1 MPGGEQTIMIYKRLL
16 NVVAALTTVF
26 LAGVLGYAI
35 IEGWS
40 LFDSLYMTVITIA
53 SVGYGEVHPL
63 SFHGRL
69 FTIFLILCGSA
80 TLIYGLSI
88 LTAFI
93 VEGELTDILRRRK
106 MLKKISGLKGHFI
119 VCGMSATG
127 RYVIDELK
135 KTGRTFLVIDRDPE
149 KTKGLNAEGILTIEG
164 DATNDAVLQA
174 ANVTSAGGLLTTLH
188 ADSDNLFVVVTARG
202 LNPSLKIVAKAI
214 NEESERK
221 LRQVGAD
228 SVVMPNFIG
237 GLRMAS
243 EMIRPSV
250 VSFLDVMLRS
260 QDATVRVE
268 EITVPHGSPLVGR
281 SLADSAILDTEG
293 VTVVAICDGARA
305 YSFNPPRQRILV
317 EGDVVIVMGVVEN
330 ILRLKARAE
339 AV

>member
-1 MPGGEQTIMIYKRLL
+1 MIHKRLL
-16 NVVAALTTVF
+16 RVIAALAVVF
-26 LAGVLGYAI
+26 IVGVLGYSS

-53 SVGYGEVHPL
+53 SVGYGETHPL
-63 SFHGRL
+63 TFQGRL
-69 FTIFLILCGSA
+69 FTIVLILCGSA

-88 LTAFI
+88 LTAFV
-93 VEGELTDILRRRK
+93 VEGDLTDIIRRRT
-106 MLKKISGLKGHFI
+106 MQKKIGALAGHFI

-135 KTGRTFLVIDRDPE
+135 KTGRSFVVIDRDPE
-149 KTKGLNAEGILTIEG
+149 KTRILGEGGILTLEG

-174 ANVTSAGGLLTTLH
+174 ANIARAGGLLTTLH
-188 ADSDNLFVVVTARG
+188 ADADNLFVVVTARG
-202 LNPSLKIVAKAI
+202 LNPSLRIIAKAI

-228 SVVMPNFIG
+228 SVIMPNFIG

-268 EITVPHGSPLVGR
+268 EIPIPTGSPLAGR
-281 SLADSAILDTEG
+281 SLAESAILDVEG
-293 VTVVAICDGARA
+293 VTVVAIADASGA
-305 YSFNPPRQRILV
+305 YQFNPSRQRLLSP
-317 EGDVVIVMGVVEN
+317 GDVVIVMGIVEN
-330 ILRLKARAE
+330 ILTLQARAG
-339 AV
+339 AS

>member
-1 MPGGEQTIMIYKRLL
+1 MIYKRLL
-16 NVVAALTTVF
+16 SVIAALAAVF
-26 LAGVLGYAI
+26 LSGVFGYSL

-63 SFHGRL
+63 TFEGRI
-69 FTIFLILCGSA
+69 FTIILILCGSA

-93 VEGELTDILRRRK
+93 VEGDLTDILRRRK
-106 MLKKISGLKGHFI
+106 MTRTIAALEKHFI

-135 KTGRTFLVIDRDPE
+135 KTGRSFVVIDRDPE
-149 KTKGLNAEGILTIEG
+149 RIKQLNDEAILNIEG

-174 ANVTSAGGLLTTLH
+174 ANIGSAAGLLTTLH

-202 LNPSLKIVAKAI
+202 LNPSLKIIAKAI

-228 SVVMPNFIG
+228 SVVMPDFIG

-250 VSFLDVMLRS
+250 VGFLDTMLRS
-260 QDATVRVE
+260 RDKTVRVE
-268 EITVPHGSPLVGR
+268 EIRIPDNSPLRGK
-281 SLADSAILDTEG
+281 SLADSAILDMEG
-293 VTVVAICDGARA
+293 VTVVAVSDGKGSYR
-305 YSFNPPRQRILV
+305 FNPSRERFLSG
-317 EGDVVIVMGVVEN
+317 GDVVIVMGVVEN
-330 ILRLKARAE
+330 IMQLKAMAE
-339 AV
+339 AG

>member
-1 MPGGEQTIMIYKRLL
+1 MIHKRLL
-16 NVVAALTTVF
+16 RVIAALAMVF
-26 LAGVLGYAI
+26 IVGVFGYSS

-53 SVGYGEVHPL
+53 SVGYGETHPL
-63 SFHGRL
+63 TFQGRM
-69 FTIFLILCGSA
+69 FTIVLILCGSA

-88 LTAFI
+88 LTAFV
-93 VEGELTDILRRRK
+93 VEGDLTDIIRRRT
-106 MLKKISGLKGHFI
+106 MLKKIGALDGHFI

-135 KTGRTFLVIDRDPE
+135 KTGRSFVVIDRDPE
-149 KTKGLNAEGILTIEG
+149 RIKALTEAGILNIEG

-174 ANVTSAGGLLTTLH
+174 AGISRAGGLLTTLH
-188 ADSDNLFVVVTARG
+188 ADADNLFVVVTARG
-202 LNPSLKIVAKAI
+202 LNPSLRIIAKAI

-228 SVVMPNFIG
+228 SVIMPNFIG

-268 EITVPHGSPLVGR
+268 EIRIPAGSTLVGK
-281 SLADSAILDTEG
+281 SLAESAILDVEG
-293 VTVVAICDGARA
+293 VTVVAIADAGGAYR
-305 YSFNPPRQRILV
+305 FNPSRQRLLAA
-317 EGDVVIVMGVVEN
+317 GDVVIVMGIVEN
-330 ILRLKARAE
+330 ILTLQSRAM
-339 AV
+339 AS

>member
-1 MPGGEQTIMIYKRLL
+1 MIYKRLL
-16 NVVAALTTVF
+16 SVIAALAAVF
-26 LAGVLGYAI
+26 LSGVFGYSL

-63 SFHGRL
+63 TFEGRI
-69 FTIFLILCGSA
+69 FTIILILCGSA

-93 VEGELTDILRRRK
+93 VEGDLTDILRRRK
-106 MLKKISGLKGHFI
+106 MTRTIAALEKHFI

-135 KTGRTFLVIDRDPE
+135 KTGRSFVVIDRDPE
-149 KTKGLNAEGILTIEG
+149 RTRQLSDEGILNIEG

-174 ANVTSAGGLLTTLH
+174 ANIGTAAGLLTTLH

-202 LNPSLKIVAKAI
+202 LNPSLKIIAKAI

-228 SVVMPNFIG
+228 SVVMPDFIG

-250 VSFLDVMLRS
+250 VGFLDTMLRS
-260 QDATVRVE
+260 RDKTVRVE
-268 EITVPHGSPLVGR
+268 EIRIPDNSPLRGK
-281 SLADSAILDTEG
+281 SLADSAILDMEG
-293 VTVVAICDGARA
+293 VTVVAVSDGKGSYR
-305 YSFNPPRQRILV
+305 FNPSRERFLSG
-317 EGDVVIVMGVVEN
+317 GDVVIVMGVVEN
-330 ILRLKARAE
+330 IMQLKAMAE
-339 AV
+339 AG

>member
-1 MPGGEQTIMIYKRLL
+1 M
-16 NVVAALTTVF
+16 
-26 LAGVLGYAI
+26 
-35 IEGWS
+35 
-40 LFDSLYMTVITIA
+40 
-53 SVGYGEVHPL
+53 
-63 SFHGRL
+63 
-69 FTIFLILCGSA
+69 
-80 TLIYGLSI
+80 
-88 LTAFI
+88 
-93 VEGELTDILRRRK
+93 
-106 MLKKISGLKGHFI
+106 
-119 VCGMSATG
+119 
-127 RYVIDELK
+127 IDELK
-135 KTGRTFLVIDRDPE
+135 KTGRTFVVIDRAPE
-149 KTKGLNAEGILTIEG
+149 KIRGLSEQGVLTIEG

-174 ANVTSAGGLLTTLH
+174 ANVARAGGLLTTLH

-221 LRQVGAD
+221 LRQVGAN

-268 EITVPHGSPLVGR
+268 EISIPTRSQLVGT
-281 SLADSAILDTEG
+281 SLADSAIMDAEG
-293 VTVVAICDGARA
+293 VTVVAICDGKKS
-305 YSFNPPRQRILV
+305 YSFNPPRGRLLA

-330 ILRLKARAE
+330 ILKLKARAE

>member
-1 MPGGEQTIMIYKRLL
+1 MIYKRLL
-16 NVVAALTTVF
+16 RVLMALATVF
-26 LAGVLGYAI
+26 LTGVAGYSL

-53 SVGYGEVHPL
+53 SVGYGEVHTL
-63 SFHGRL
+63 TFQGRV

-93 VEGELTDILRRRK
+93 VEGDLTDILRRRK
-106 MLKKISGLKGHFI
+106 MLKQIEGLEGHFI

-127 RYVIDELK
+127 RYVVDELK
-135 KTGRTFLVIDRDPE
+135 KTGRRFVVIERDPE
-149 KTKGLNAEGILTIEG
+149 RVRGLNEEGILNIEG
-164 DATNDAVLQA
+164 DATNDAVLQS
-174 ANVTSAGGLLTTLH
+174 ANIARAGGLITTLH
-188 ADSDNLFVVVTARG
+188 ADADNLFVVVTARG
-202 LNPSLKIVAKAI
+202 LNPSLRIIAKAI
-214 NEESERK
+214 SEESERK

-250 VSFLDVMLRS
+250 VSFLDIMLRS

-268 EITVPHGSPLVGR
+268 EIHIPKGSPLAGK
-281 SLADSAILDTEG
+281 SLAGSTLLDAEG
-293 VTVVAICDGARA
+293 VTVVAIADGKGSYR
-305 YSFNPPRQRILV
+305 FNPARQQILAS
-317 EGDVVIVMGVVEN
+317 GDVLIVMGVVKN
-330 ILRLKARAE
+330 ILELKAAAGE
-339 AV
+339 A

>member
-1 MPGGEQTIMIYKRLL
+1 MIYKRLL
-16 NVVAALTTVF
+16 NVLAALAAV
-26 LAGVLGYAI
+26 LLSGVTGYSI

-63 SFHGRL
+63 TCAGRI
-69 FTIFLILCGSA
+69 FTIFLILSGSA

-93 VEGELTDILRRRK
+93 VEGDLTDILRRRK
-106 MLKKISGLKGHFI
+106 MTRAIAALEKHFI
-119 VCGMSATG
+119 VCGMSSTG

-135 KTGRTFLVIDRDPE
+135 KAGRSFVVIDRDPE
-149 KTKGLNAEGILTIEG
+149 RTRQLCDEGVLNIEG

-174 ANVTSAGGLLTTLH
+174 ANIGTAAGLLTTLH

-202 LNPSLKIVAKAI
+202 LNPSLKIIAKAI

-250 VSFLDVMLRS
+250 VNFLDTMLRS
-260 QDATVRVE
+260 HDKTLRVE
-268 EITVPHGSPLVGR
+268 EIRIPYDSPLHGK
-281 SLADSAILDTEG
+281 SLADSAILDMEG
-293 VTVVAICDGARA
+293 VTVVAVSDGKSP
-305 YSFNPPRQRILV
+305 YSFNPSRERCLSG
-317 EGDVVIVMGVVEN
+317 GDVVIVMGVVEN
-330 ILRLKARAE
+330 IMQLKAAAE
-339 AV
+339 AG

>member
-1 MPGGEQTIMIYKRLL
+1 MIYKRLL
-16 NVVAALTTVF
+16 KVIAALATVF
-26 LAGVLGYAI
+26 IAGVLGYRA

-53 SVGYGEVHPL
+53 SVGYGEIHPL
-63 SFHGRL
+63 SFEGRL
-69 FTIFLILCGSA
+69 FTIVLILCGSA

-106 MLKKISGLKGHFI
+106 MLKKISGLQGHFI

-135 KTGRTFLVIDRDPE
+135 KTGRSFVVIERDPE
-149 KTKGLNAEGILTIEG
+149 KVRGLNGEGILAIEG

-174 ANVTSAGGLLTTLH
+174 ANVDRAGGLLTTLH

-268 EITVPHGSPLVGR
+268 EISIPAGSRLAGK
-281 SLADSAILDTEG
+281 SLIDSAIMDTEG
-293 VTVVAICDGARA
+293 VTVVAISDGKKSYR
-305 YSFNPPRQRILV
+305 FNPPRSRLLV
-317 EGDVVIVMGVVEN
+317 EGDVVIVMGIVEN
-330 ILRLKARAE
+330 ILKLKARAE

>member
-1 MPGGEQTIMIYKRLL
+1 
-16 NVVAALTTVF
+16 
-26 LAGVLGYAI
+26 
-35 IEGWS
+35 
-40 LFDSLYMTVITIA
+40 
-53 SVGYGEVHPL
+53 
-63 SFHGRL
+63 
-69 FTIFLILCGSA
+69 
-80 TLIYGLSI
+80 
-88 LTAFI
+88 
-93 VEGELTDILRRRK
+93 
-106 MLKKISGLKGHFI
+106 MLKKIAALSGHFI
-119 VCGMSATG
+119 VCGVSATG

-135 KTGRTFLVIDRDPE
+135 KTGRSFLVIDRDAD
-149 KTKGLNAEGILTIEG
+149 KIRGLNGEGILTIEG
-164 DATNDAVLQA
+164 DATNDAVLQS
-174 ANVTSAGGLLTTLH
+174 ANVAAAAGLLTTLH

-268 EITVPHGSPLVGR
+268 EISIVSGSKLAGK
-281 SLADSAILDTEG
+281 SLADSAIMDNEG
-293 VTVVAICDGARA
+293 VTVVAIVDNSKA
-305 YSFNPPRQRILV
+305 YSFNPPRSRLLA

-330 ILRLKARAE
+330 ILKLKALAGSL
-339 AV
+339 

>member
-1 MPGGEQTIMIYKRLL
+1 MIYKRLL
-16 NVVAALTTVF
+16 KVIAALAAVF
-26 LAGVLGYAI
+26 LAGVLGYMI

-63 SFHGRL
+63 SFEGRL
-69 FTIFLILCGSA
+69 FTILLILCGSA
-80 TLIYGLSI
+80 NLIYGLSV

-106 MLKKISGLKGHFI
+106 MIKKISSLDGHFI

-135 KTGRTFLVIDRDPE
+135 KTGRAFVVIDRAPE
-149 KTKGLNAEGILTIEG
+149 KIRGLREEGILTIEG

-174 ANVTSAGGLLTTLH
+174 ANVARAGGLLTTLH

-221 LRQVGAD
+221 LRQVGAN

-268 EITVPHGSPLVGR
+268 EISIPTRSQLVGK
-281 SLADSAILDTEG
+281 SLADSAIMDAEG
-293 VTVVAICDGARA
+293 VTVVAICDGKKS
-305 YSFNPPRQRILV
+305 YSFNPPRGRLLA

-330 ILRLKARAE
+330 ILKLKARAE

>member
-1 MPGGEQTIMIYKRLL
+1 MIYKRLMRVMTAL
-16 NVVAALTTVF
+16 AAVF
-26 LAGVLGYAI
+26 LSGVVGYSI

-63 SFHGRL
+63 TFEGRI

-88 LTAFI
+88 LTAFM
-93 VEGELTDILRRRK
+93 VEGDLTDILRRRK
-106 MLKKISGLKGHFI
+106 MTRAIAALEKHFI

-135 KTGRTFLVIDRDPE
+135 KTGRSFVVIDRDPE
-149 KTKGLNAEGILTIEG
+149 RIKQLGNEGILNIEG

-174 ANVTSAGGLLTTLH
+174 ANVGSAAGLLTTLH

-202 LNPSLKIVAKAI
+202 LNPSLKIIAKAI

-250 VSFLDVMLRS
+250 VSFLDTMLRS
-260 QDATVRVE
+260 QDKTLRVE
-268 EITVPHGSPLVGR
+268 EIMIPLNSPLKGK
-281 SLADSAILDTEG
+281 SLADSAILDMEG
-293 VTVVAICDGARA
+293 VTVVAVSNGKSS
-305 YSFNPPRQRILV
+305 YSFNPSRERFLSG
-317 EGDVVIVMGVVEN
+317 GDVLIVMGVVEN
-330 ILRLKARAE
+330 IMQLKARAE

>member
-1 MPGGEQTIMIYKRLL
+1 MIYNRLFK
-16 NVVAALTTVF
+16 VMAALVAVC
-26 LAGVLGYAI
+26 LAGVLGYML

-40 LFDSLYMTVITIA
+40 LFEALYMTVITIA
-53 SVGYGEVHPL
+53 SVGYGEIHPL
-63 SFHGRL
+63 SVEGRA
-69 FTIFLILCGSA
+69 FTIGLILCGSA

-106 MLKKISGLKGHFI
+106 MLKKISALEGHFI

-127 RYVIDELK
+127 RYVIDELA
-135 KTGRTFLVIDRDPE
+135 KTGRTFLVIDRDPD
-149 KTKGLNAEGILTIEG
+149 KIKGLNAAGILTIEG

-174 ANVTSAGGLLTTLH
+174 ANVTRAGGLLTTLH
-188 ADSDNLFVVVTARG
+188 ADADNLFAVVTARG
-202 LNPSLKIVAKAI
+202 LNPSLRIIAKAI
-214 NEESERK
+214 SEESERK

-250 VSFLDVMLRS
+250 VSFLDIMLRS

-268 EITVPHGSPLVGR
+268 EIGIRADSPLIGK
-281 SLADSAILDTEG
+281 SLAASAIMDAEG
-293 VTVVAICDGARA
+293 VTVVAIADSKRA
-305 YSFNPPRQRILV
+305 YSFNPSRERLLA
-317 EGDVVIVMGVVEN
+317 EGDVVIVMGIVAN
-330 ILRLKARAE
+330 ILRLKEQAGTA
-339 AV
+339 

>member
-1 MPGGEQTIMIYKRLL
+1 MIYKRLMR
-16 NVVAALTTVF
+16 VTAALAAVF
-26 LAGVLGYAI
+26 LCGVLGYSV

-63 SFHGRL
+63 SFEGRL
-69 FTIFLILCGSA
+69 FTIILILCGSA

-93 VEGELTDILRRRK
+93 VEGDLTDILRRRK
-106 MLKKISGLKGHFI
+106 MIKTIAGLEKHFI
-119 VCGMSATG
+119 VCGVSATG

-135 KTGRTFLVIDRDPE
+135 KTGRRFVVIDRDPE
-149 KTKGLNAEGILTIEG
+149 RIRQLSEEGILNLEG
-164 DATNDAVLQA
+164 DATNDSVLTA
-174 ANVTSAGGLLTTLH
+174 ANISSAEGLLTTLH
-188 ADSDNLFVVVTARG
+188 SDSDNLFVVVTARG
-202 LNPSLKIVAKAI
+202 LNPSLKIIAKAI

-250 VSFLDVMLRS
+250 VSFLDTMLRS
-260 QDATVRVE
+260 HDKTLRVE
-268 EITVPHGSPLVGR
+268 EINISEDSPLKGK
-281 SLADSAILDTEG
+281 SLADTAIMDMEG
-293 VTVVAICDGARA
+293 VTVVAVSDGKGP
-305 YSFNPPRQRILV
+305 YCFNPSRRRLLSA
-317 EGDVVIVMGVVEN
+317 GDVVIVMGVVEN
-330 ILRLKARAE
+330 IMQIKARAE
-339 AV
+339 AG

>member
-1 MPGGEQTIMIYKRLL
+1 MIYRRLL
-16 NVVAALTTVF
+16 KVISALAMVCF
-26 LAGVLGYAI
+26 AGVSGYML
-35 IEGWS
+35 IEGWN

-53 SVGYGEVHPL
+53 SVGYGEIHPL
-63 SFHGRL
+63 SFEGRF
-69 FTIFLILCGSA
+69 FTIILILCGSA

-106 MLKKISGLKGHFI
+106 MVKTISGLAGHFI

-127 RYVIDELK
+127 RYVVDELR
-135 KTGRTFLVIDRDPE
+135 KTGRTFVVIDRDPE
-149 KTKGLNAEGILTIEG
+149 KIKGLNSAGILTVEG
-164 DATNDAVLQA
+164 DATNDAILQA
-174 ANVTSAGGLLTTLH
+174 ANIGKATGLLTTLH

-202 LNPSLKIVAKAI
+202 LNPALKIVAKAI

-228 SVVMPNFIG
+228 RVVMPNCIG

-250 VSFLDVMLRS
+250 VTFLDIMLRS

-268 EITVPHGSPLVGR
+268 EINITAASPLTGK
-281 SLADSAILDTEG
+281 SLSESGIMDSAG
-293 VTVVAICDGARA
+293 VTLVAVADEQKNYC
-305 YSFNPPRQRILV
+305 FNPARERRLAAG
-317 EGDVVIVMGVVEN
+317 ELLIVMGVVEN
-330 ILRLKARAE
+330 ILKLKARAE
-339 AV
+339 IA

>member
-1 MPGGEQTIMIYKRLL
+1 MIYRRLL
-16 NVVAALTTVF
+16 KVIAALAAVCF
-26 LAGVLGYAI
+26 AGVAGYMV

-53 SVGYGEVHPL
+53 SVGYGEIHPL
-63 SFHGRL
+63 SFEGRF
-69 FTIFLILCGSA
+69 FTIILILCGSA

-106 MLKKISGLKGHFI
+106 MIKTIAGLAGHFI

-135 KTGRTFLVIDRDPE
+135 KTGRAFVVIERDPE
-149 KTKGLNAEGILTIEG
+149 KIKGLNAAGILTVEG
-164 DATNDAVLQA
+164 DATNDAILQA
-174 ANVTSAGGLLTTLH
+174 ANIGSAAGLLTTLH

-228 SVVMPNFIG
+228 RVVMPNFIG

-250 VSFLDVMLRS
+250 VTFLDVMLRG
-260 QDATVRVE
+260 QDAAVRVE
-268 EITVPHGSPLVGR
+268 EINIAAGSPLAGK
-281 SLADSAILDTEG
+281 SLAESGIMDTVG
-293 VTVVAICDGARA
+293 VTLVAVADEQGSYC
-305 YSFNPPRQRILV
+305 FNPVRERRLAAG
-317 EGDVVIVMGVVEN
+317 ELVIVMGVVEN
-330 ILRLKARAE
+330 ILKLKARAE
-339 AV
+339 TA

>member
-1 MPGGEQTIMIYKRLL
+1 MIYKRLL
-16 NVVAALTTVF
+16 NVIAALATVC
-26 LAGVLGYAI
+26 LAGVLGYTT
-35 IEGWS
+35 IERWN

-53 SVGYGEVHPL
+53 SVGYGEIHPL
-63 SFHGRL
+63 SFEGRV
-69 FTIFLILCGSA
+69 FTIVLILCGSA

-106 MLKKISGLKGHFI
+106 MLKKISALEGHFI

-135 KTGRTFLVIDRDPE
+135 KTGRTFLVIDRDQE
-149 KTKGLNAEGILTIEG
+149 KIKALNGEGVLTIEG

-174 ANVTSAGGLLTTLH
+174 ANVATAGGLLTTLH
-188 ADSDNLFVVVTARG
+188 ADADNLFVVVTARG
-202 LNPSLKIVAKAI
+202 LNPSLRIIAKAI
-214 NEESERK
+214 NEESDRK

-260 QDATVRVE
+260 QDVAVRVE
-268 EITVPHGSPLVGR
+268 EINIPPGSPLAGK
-281 SLADSAILDTEG
+281 SLAASAIMDEAG
-293 VTVVAICDGARA
+293 VTVVAISDGKRA
-305 YSFNPPRQRILV
+305 YSFNPPRSRLLA
-317 EGDVVIVMGVVEN
+317 EGDVVIVMGIVEN
-330 ILRLKARAE
+330 ILRLKALAG
-339 AV
+339 AA

>member
-1 MPGGEQTIMIYKRLL
+1 MIYRRLL
-16 NVVAALTTVF
+16 KVIAALAMVCF
-26 LAGVLGYAI
+26 AGVSGYMV

-53 SVGYGEVHPL
+53 SVGYGETHPL
-63 SFHGRL
+63 TFGGRF
-69 FTIFLILCGSA
+69 FTIILILCGSA

-106 MLKKISGLKGHFI
+106 MIKTISGLAGHFI

-135 KTGRTFLVIDRDPE
+135 KTGRTFVVIERDPE
-149 KTKGLNAEGILTIEG
+149 KIKGLNADGILTVEG
-164 DATNDAVLQA
+164 DATNDAILQA
-174 ANVTSAGGLLTTLH
+174 ANIGRAAGLLTTLH
-188 ADSDNLFVVVTARG
+188 ADADNLFVVVTARG
-202 LNPSLKIVAKAI
+202 LNPALKIIAKAM

-228 SVVMPNFIG
+228 RVVMPNFIG
-237 GLRMAS
+237 GMRMAS

-268 EITVPHGSPLVGR
+268 EINIPAGSPLTWK
-281 SLADSAILDTEG
+281 SLAESGVMDAAG
-293 VTVVAICDGARA
+293 VTLVAVADEQKSYC
-305 YSFNPPRQRILV
+305 FNPDRERRLV
-317 EGDVVIVMGVVEN
+317 AGDLLIVMGVVEN
-330 ILRLKARAE
+330 ILKLKARAE
-339 AV
+339 TA